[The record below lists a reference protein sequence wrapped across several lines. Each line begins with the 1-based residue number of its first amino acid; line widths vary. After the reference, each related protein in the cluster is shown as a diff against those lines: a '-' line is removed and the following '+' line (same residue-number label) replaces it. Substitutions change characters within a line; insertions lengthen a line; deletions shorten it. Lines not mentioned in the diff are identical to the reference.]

1 MSYKKPPEP
10 EDDEDFLTKIS
21 VKLPSVGGVVSMGD
35 VYNKKKKKFAF
46 WIFIDKW
53 PMKAKLLYVH
63 IE

>member
-35 VYNKKKKKFAF
+35 VYNKKKKKNLHSEFSLTN
-46 WIFIDKW
+46 DQ
-53 PMKAKLLYVH
+53 
-63 IE
+63 